1 MPAIWNLRGWLKER
15 GITRASEVRRI
26 VHERTGRMLSNQ
38 AVCDLLNKQPKMVR
52 VETSQLLCDA
62 FYCCL
67 SDFFEVKPRAA
78 SRFHGKRPCPPK
90 LLSSK
95 ADSIMEAAQS
105 VGNDGQEEI
114 SSEDINV
121 DFAAFFPD
129 ARKFSSEP
137 SQD

>member
-1 MPAIWNLRGWLKER
+1 MPAIWNLREWLEER

-26 VHERTGRMLSNQ
+26 VHERTGRMLSHQ
-38 AVCDLLNKQPKMVR
+38 GVSDLLKKQPKMVR
-52 VETSQLLCDA
+52 VETAQLICDA

-78 SRFHGKRPCPPK
+78 SRFHGKRSCPPN

-95 ADSIMEAAQS
+95 DDSIMGAVQRP
-105 VGNDGQEEI
+105 GNDAQEEI

-121 DFAAFFPD
+121 DFAGFFPN

>member
-1 MPAIWNLRGWLKER
+1 MPDTWNLREWLKER

-38 AVCDLLNKQPKMVR
+38 AVGDLLNNQPKMVR

-78 SRFHGKRPCPPK
+78 SRFHGKRSCPPN

-95 ADSIMEAAQS
+95 DDSIMGAVQS
-105 VGNDGQEEI
+105 AGN
-114 SSEDINV
+114 
-121 DFAAFFPD
+121 
-129 ARKFSSEP
+129 
-137 SQD
+137 

>member
-1 MPAIWNLRGWLKER
+1 MPAIWNLRELLKKR
-15 GITRASEVRRI
+15 GITRASEVRKI
-26 VHERTGRMLSNQ
+26 IHERTGVLLSHQ
-38 AVCDLLNKQPKMVR
+38 AVSDLLKKQPKMVR
-52 VETSQLLCDA
+52 VETGQLICDA

-67 SDFFEVKPRAA
+67 SDFFEVKPRTA
-78 SRFHGKRPCPPK
+78 SRFHGKRSCPSN

-95 ADSIMEAAQS
+95 DGSIMGAVQS
-105 VGNDGQEEI
+105 PGNDAQEEI

-121 DFAAFFPD
+121 DFAGFFPN

>member
-1 MPAIWNLRGWLKER
+1 MSAIWNLREFLKAR

-26 VHERTGRMLSNQ
+26 IHERTGRLLSHQ
-38 AVCDLLNKQPKMVR
+38 AVSDLLKKQPKMVR
-52 VETSQLLCDA
+52 VETGQLICDA

-78 SRFHGKRPCPPK
+78 SKFHGKRSGPPN

-95 ADSIMEAAQS
+95 DDSMMGAVQS
-105 VGNDGQEEI
+105 AGNDGQEET
-114 SSEDINV
+114 SSEEITV
-121 DFAAFFPD
+121 DFAGFFPN

>member
-1 MPAIWNLRGWLKER
+1 MSAIWNLREFLKAR

-26 VHERTGRMLSNQ
+26 IHERTGRLLSHQ

-52 VETSQLLCDA
+52 VETGQLICDA

-78 SRFHGKRPCPPK
+78 SRFHGKRSCPPN
-90 LLSSK
+90 LFGSK
-95 ADSIMEAAQS
+95 DDSIMEAVQS
-105 VGNDGQEEI
+105 PGNDGQEEI

-121 DFAAFFPD
+121 DFAGFFPN

>member
-1 MPAIWNLRGWLKER
+1 MPAIWNLRELLKER

-26 VHERTGRMLSNQ
+26 IHERTGRLFSEQ
-38 AVCDLLNKQPKMVR
+38 AVCDLLNNQPKMLR
-52 VETSQLLCDA
+52 VETGQLICDA

-78 SRFHGKRPCPPK
+78 SRCHGKRSCPPN

-95 ADSIMEAAQS
+95 DDSMMGAVQS
-105 VGNDGQEEI
+105 PRNDRQEEI

-121 DFAAFFPD
+121 DFAEFFPN

>member
-1 MPAIWNLRGWLKER
+1 MPAIWNLREWLKER
-15 GITRASEVRRI
+15 GVTRASQVRRI
-26 VHERTGRMLSNQ
+26 IHERTGRLLSHQ
-38 AVCDLLNKQPKMVR
+38 AVSDLLKKQPKMVR
-52 VETSQLLCDA
+52 VETAQLICDA

-78 SRFHGKRPCPPK
+78 SRFHGKRSCPPN

-95 ADSIMEAAQS
+95 DDSIMGAVQS
-105 VGNDGQEEI
+105 AGNDGQEEI

-121 DFAAFFPD
+121 DFAGFFPN

>member
-1 MPAIWNLRGWLKER
+1 MPAIWNLREWLAER

-26 VHERTGRMLSNQ
+26 VHERTGVMLSNQ
-38 AVCDLLNKQPKMVR
+38 AIGNLLNNQPKMVR
-52 VETSQLLCDA
+52 VATGQLICDA

-78 SRFHGKRPCPPK
+78 SRLHGKRSCPPN

-95 ADSIMEAAQS
+95 DDSIMGAVQS
-105 VGNDGQEEI
+105 AGTDGQEEI
-114 SSEDINV
+114 SSEDVNV
-121 DFAAFFPD
+121 DFAGFFPN